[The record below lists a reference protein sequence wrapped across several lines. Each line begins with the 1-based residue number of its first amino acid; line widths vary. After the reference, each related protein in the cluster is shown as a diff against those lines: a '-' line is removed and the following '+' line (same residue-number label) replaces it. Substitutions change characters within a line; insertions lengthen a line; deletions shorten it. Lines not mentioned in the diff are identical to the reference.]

1 LRSKTGTQ
9 DNTFVIGD
17 TSKRRAWLQQVA
29 AALHQNVKERVYL
42 YNLAPGQLNRIYNRG
57 ATLAKVDEVNLH
69 RLRHGGASADGIEQV
84 PEPTIQSTGFWASV
98 KSVQRYKK
106 PGAYL
111 RELSK
116 LPAAQLAMAQ
126 ALERTL
132 AQRLCMVLL
141 QSSSTSQRV
150 SARGASSVLPRV
162 STITKGSLS
171 KERENAPREG
181 TNPMRRLL
189 VLPSTVAQES
199 VAQEAIQW
207 LKKKKSARNAKRAA
221 AEPVPTSARSAK
233 RPAAELVWTSA
244 KARKI

>member
-1 LRSKTGTQ
+1 MERTLAVTALLLAFDGYHRPQDPYTTRSCDLHPPVSANVGAAGKWSLTLFPASRTLRSKTGAQ

-29 AALHQNVKERVYL
+29 AALHQNAKDRVYL

-84 PEPTIQSTGFWASV
+84 PEPTIQSRGFWASV

-116 LPAAQLAMAQ
+116 LSAAQLATAQ

-132 AQRLCMVLL
+132 AKRLCIVLL

-171 KERENAPREG
+171 KERLNA
-181 TNPMRRLL
+181 
-189 VLPSTVAQES
+189 
-199 VAQEAIQW
+199 
-207 LKKKKSARNAKRAA
+207 
-221 AEPVPTSARSAK
+221 
-233 RPAAELVWTSA
+233 
-244 KARKI
+244 